1 MTTKTQTTL
10 ASAAGM
16 LWKVIESYN
25 KDPEPYFR
33 KAHIDPRLIN
43 DPSARFSLTAMDNV
57 YHELY
62 QQVDDPCMGLKL
74 ASVWHPSHL
83 ASLGY
88 AWLASSTLYTALNRL
103 SRYVRII
110 NDAISVSL
118 EEEGDNLVI
127 TITSD
132 DREIPAH
139 YQADSSSAI
148 LITMCRANYGEEL
161 SPVSVSFKHATSPC
175 SGEYYGFFRCPVE
188 FGAKQ
193 NQIILPLDVVN
204 KRLTSASP
212 QLAQINDQVMINYLA
227 DLDDSVFLQVG
238 GSQTL
243 TSYGLPLDMPPAD
256 IRSHIPQEHLSFFY
270 DLPLLWEDRYGI
282 YVHAGLQPGV
292 HLSRQTRGWCLW
304 VRDEFIQ
311 SSYNFGKP
319 VIFGHTVFKKPLIQ
333 KNKIGIDTGAV
344 YGKKLTA
351 LLLPEMEFVSV
362 PGEQEHPYPLPL

>member
-1 MTTKTQTTL
+1 MTTKTHTTL

-57 YHELY
+57 YQELY

-227 DLDDSVFLQVG
+227 DLDKEDVIQQVKAAIIDQLPSGNVNEETVSEAIYSSKRSLQRRLNEKGTTFKTILTEVR
-238 GSQTL
+238 QDLALKYIHDRKLTL
-243 TSYGLPLDMPPAD
+243 TEISFMLGFSEMSSFSRAFKRWTGESPKEFRKLD
-256 IRSHIPQEHLSFFY
+256 
-270 DLPLLWEDRYGI
+270 
-282 YVHAGLQPGV
+282 
-292 HLSRQTRGWCLW
+292 
-304 VRDEFIQ
+304 
-311 SSYNFGKP
+311 
-319 VIFGHTVFKKPLIQ
+319 
-333 KNKIGIDTGAV
+333 
-344 YGKKLTA
+344 
-351 LLLPEMEFVSV
+351 
-362 PGEQEHPYPLPL
+362 

>member
-10 ASAAGM
+10 SSAAGL

-43 DPSARFSLTAMDNV
+43 DPRARFSLTAMDNI
-57 YHELY
+57 YQELY

-74 ASVWHPSHL
+74 ASVWHPSHM

-110 NDAISVSL
+110 NDAITVSL
-118 EEEGDNLVI
+118 EEVGDNLVI

-148 LITMCRANYGEEL
+148 VITMCRVNYGEEL
-161 SPVSVSFKHATSPC
+161 NPTLVRFKHSSSPC
-175 SGEYYGFFRCPVE
+175 SGEYFGFFRCPVE

-227 DLDDSVFLQVG
+227 ELDKEDIIQQVKAAIIGQLPSGNVNEETVSEAIYSSKRSLQRRLNEKGTTFKTILTEVRQDLALKYIHDRKL
-238 GSQTL
+238 TL
-243 TSYGLPLDMPPAD
+243 TEISFMLGFSEMSSFSRAFKRWTGESPKEFRKLD
-256 IRSHIPQEHLSFFY
+256 
-270 DLPLLWEDRYGI
+270 
-282 YVHAGLQPGV
+282 
-292 HLSRQTRGWCLW
+292 
-304 VRDEFIQ
+304 
-311 SSYNFGKP
+311 
-319 VIFGHTVFKKPLIQ
+319 
-333 KNKIGIDTGAV
+333 
-344 YGKKLTA
+344 
-351 LLLPEMEFVSV
+351 
-362 PGEQEHPYPLPL
+362 

>member
-62 QQVDDPCMGLKL
+62 KQVDDPCMGLKL

-227 DLDDSVFLQVG
+227 DLDKEDVIQQVKAAIIDQLPSGNVNEETVSEAIYSSKRSLQRRLNEKGTTFKTILTEVR
-238 GSQTL
+238 QDLALKYIHDRKLTL
-243 TSYGLPLDMPPAD
+243 TEISFMLGFSEMSSFSRAFKRWTGESPKEFRKLD
-256 IRSHIPQEHLSFFY
+256 
-270 DLPLLWEDRYGI
+270 
-282 YVHAGLQPGV
+282 
-292 HLSRQTRGWCLW
+292 
-304 VRDEFIQ
+304 
-311 SSYNFGKP
+311 
-319 VIFGHTVFKKPLIQ
+319 
-333 KNKIGIDTGAV
+333 
-344 YGKKLTA
+344 
-351 LLLPEMEFVSV
+351 
-362 PGEQEHPYPLPL
+362 

>member
-227 DLDDSVFLQVG
+227 DLDKEDVIQQVKAAIIDQLPSGNVNEETVSEAIYSSKRSLQRRLNEKGTTFKTILTEVR
-238 GSQTL
+238 QDLALKYIHDRKLTL
-243 TSYGLPLDMPPAD
+243 TEISFMLGFSEMSSFSRAFKRWTGESPKEFRKLD
-256 IRSHIPQEHLSFFY
+256 
-270 DLPLLWEDRYGI
+270 
-282 YVHAGLQPGV
+282 
-292 HLSRQTRGWCLW
+292 
-304 VRDEFIQ
+304 
-311 SSYNFGKP
+311 
-319 VIFGHTVFKKPLIQ
+319 
-333 KNKIGIDTGAV
+333 
-344 YGKKLTA
+344 
-351 LLLPEMEFVSV
+351 
-362 PGEQEHPYPLPL
+362 

>member
-62 QQVDDPCMGLKL
+62 QQVDDPCMGLRL

-227 DLDDSVFLQVG
+227 DLDKEDVIQQVKAAIIDQLPSGNVNEETVSEAIYSSKRSLQRRLNEKGTTFKTILTEVR
-238 GSQTL
+238 QDLALKYIHDRKLTL
-243 TSYGLPLDMPPAD
+243 TEISFMLGFSEMSSFSRAFKRWTGESPKEFRKLD
-256 IRSHIPQEHLSFFY
+256 
-270 DLPLLWEDRYGI
+270 
-282 YVHAGLQPGV
+282 
-292 HLSRQTRGWCLW
+292 
-304 VRDEFIQ
+304 
-311 SSYNFGKP
+311 
-319 VIFGHTVFKKPLIQ
+319 
-333 KNKIGIDTGAV
+333 
-344 YGKKLTA
+344 
-351 LLLPEMEFVSV
+351 
-362 PGEQEHPYPLPL
+362 

>member
-1 MTTKTQTTL
+1 MTTKTHTTL

-43 DPSARFSLTAMDNV
+43 DPRARFSLTAMDNV
-57 YHELY
+57 YQELY

-110 NDAISVSL
+110 NDAITVSL
-118 EEEGDNLVI
+118 EEAGDNLVI

-188 FGAKQ
+188 FGAKH

-227 DLDDSVFLQVG
+227 ELDKEDIIQQVKAAIIDQLPSGNVNEETVSEAIYSSKRSLQRRLNEKGTTFKTILTEVRQDLALKYIHDRKL
-238 GSQTL
+238 TL
-243 TSYGLPLDMPPAD
+243 TEISFMLGFSEMSSFSRAFKRWTGESPKEFRKLD
-256 IRSHIPQEHLSFFY
+256 
-270 DLPLLWEDRYGI
+270 
-282 YVHAGLQPGV
+282 
-292 HLSRQTRGWCLW
+292 
-304 VRDEFIQ
+304 
-311 SSYNFGKP
+311 
-319 VIFGHTVFKKPLIQ
+319 
-333 KNKIGIDTGAV
+333 
-344 YGKKLTA
+344 
-351 LLLPEMEFVSV
+351 
-362 PGEQEHPYPLPL
+362 

>member
-227 DLDDSVFLQVG
+227 ELDKEDVIQQVKAAIIDQLPSGNVNEETVSEAIYSSKRSLQRRLNEKGTTFKTILTEVRQDLALKYIHDRKL
-238 GSQTL
+238 TL
-243 TSYGLPLDMPPAD
+243 TEISFMLGFSEMSSFSRAFKRWTGESPKEFRKLD
-256 IRSHIPQEHLSFFY
+256 
-270 DLPLLWEDRYGI
+270 
-282 YVHAGLQPGV
+282 
-292 HLSRQTRGWCLW
+292 
-304 VRDEFIQ
+304 
-311 SSYNFGKP
+311 
-319 VIFGHTVFKKPLIQ
+319 
-333 KNKIGIDTGAV
+333 
-344 YGKKLTA
+344 
-351 LLLPEMEFVSV
+351 
-362 PGEQEHPYPLPL
+362 

>member
-227 DLDDSVFLQVG
+227 ELDKEDIIQQVKAAIIDQLPSGNVNEETVSEAIYSSKRSLQRRLNEKGTTFKTILTEVRQDLALKYIHDRKL
-238 GSQTL
+238 TL
-243 TSYGLPLDMPPAD
+243 TEISFMLGFSEMSSFSRAFKRWTGESPKEFRKLD
-256 IRSHIPQEHLSFFY
+256 
-270 DLPLLWEDRYGI
+270 
-282 YVHAGLQPGV
+282 
-292 HLSRQTRGWCLW
+292 
-304 VRDEFIQ
+304 
-311 SSYNFGKP
+311 
-319 VIFGHTVFKKPLIQ
+319 
-333 KNKIGIDTGAV
+333 
-344 YGKKLTA
+344 
-351 LLLPEMEFVSV
+351 
-362 PGEQEHPYPLPL
+362 